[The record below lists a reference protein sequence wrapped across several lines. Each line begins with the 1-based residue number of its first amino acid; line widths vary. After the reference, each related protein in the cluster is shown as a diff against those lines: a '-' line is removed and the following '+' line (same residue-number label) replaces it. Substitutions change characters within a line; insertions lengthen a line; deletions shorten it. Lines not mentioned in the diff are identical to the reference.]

1 LLNDICHSIA
11 IAVRWNLTDVELQGP
26 SPRRTTSPV
35 SLPCSYSLPAIG
47 SASHGQ
53 D

>member
-1 LLNDICHSIA
+1 LLNDVCYSIA
-11 IAVRWNLTDVELQGP
+11 VAVHWNLADVELQGP
-26 SPRRTTSPV
+26 SPRRTASPV

-47 SASHGQ
+47 SASHSQ